1 MQCFLN
7 ICLPSDVR
15 PINKEVERGT
25 DATVSCVVTGITQ
38 QLNSV
43 VWKKGGTDVT
53 TLSEDN
59 SYVVSAG
66 TYGSNSQTTTLTVK
80 AAVNTADSTYT
91 CVITSNEWLQT
102 DKEISVA
109 LNVFGMKNKCYHHKQ
124 FFRIFTGDLRNAVIY
139 ISVDVD
145 SHVN

>member
-1 MQCFLN
+1 MESN
-7 ICLPSDVR
+7 A
-15 PINKEVERGT
+15 
-25 DATVSCVVTGITQ
+25 DATLSCVITGITQ

-53 TLSEDN
+53 TLTEDN

-91 CVITSNEWLQT
+91 CAFDSSEWLQT
-102 DKEISVA
+102 DKETAVV
-109 LNVFGMKNKCYHHKQ
+109 LNVFSKGLLSSHHQISDYYAK
-124 FFRIFTGDLRNAVIY
+124 FVLRMFLSRFNC
-139 ISVDVD
+139 
-145 SHVN
+145 